1 MSKRNSRH
9 IGSSLIAT
17 IAASAAFFAWIGVA
31 EAGSC
36 SVSGPN
42 ACVFTPGLFTG
53 NVSQNPTG
61 SLNYIIPS
69 ISNLGTF
76 TTSPI
81 AFEWGYSVG
90 DNPTPQDAGSIQA
103 FVAAWTGLP
112 VGSVIDAN
120 DQSGTTSTFGGSG
133 FSTTTL
139 ADAYA
144 VHYGNGELLFLFQT
158 PTAFSFSNWSLG
170 NLSNFRSYDVTWPG
184 PGPGPGPSQ
193 TPIPGALWLFGT
205 VLAGGAG
212 LGRWRNKRRKAVALA
227 A

>member
-1 MSKRNSRH
+1 MLKFKRHS
-9 IGSSLIAT
+9 GSALSAT
-17 IAASAAFFAWIGVA
+17 IVASAAFFALAGVGQ
-31 EAGSC
+31 AGTC
-36 SVSGPN
+36 NVSGAG
-42 ACVFTPGLFTG
+42 ACVLTQGLFTG
-53 NVSQNPTG
+53 NVAQNPTG

-76 TTSPI
+76 TTSPV

-90 DNPTPQDAGSIQA
+90 ANPTPQDASSIQTLIA
-103 FVAAWTGLP
+103 TWTGLT

-120 DQSGTTSTFGGSG
+120 DKTGTTSTFGGSG

-158 PTAFSFSNWSLG
+158 ATAFSLSNWSLA

-184 PGPGPGPSQ
+184 PGPGPGQ
-193 TPIPGALWLFGT
+193 APIPGALWLFGT

-212 LGRWRNKRRKAVALA
+212 FGSWRNKRKAIAVA
-227 A
+227 